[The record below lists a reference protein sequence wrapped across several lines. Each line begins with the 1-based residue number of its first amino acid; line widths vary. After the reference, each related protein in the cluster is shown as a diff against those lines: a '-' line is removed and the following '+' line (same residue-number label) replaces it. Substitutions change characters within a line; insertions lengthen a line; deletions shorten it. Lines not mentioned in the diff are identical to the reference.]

1 MDKIIFNIDSRF
13 RNLNAHPNPE
23 HFVIDLY
30 ETHKNLDFFRVTSIE
45 IPNVFFIFTKKRKT
59 NFFRIKDGSGSWT
72 PIEITE
78 KYYTVDCLID
88 EINCNIN
95 YKILK

>member
-13 RNLNAHPNPE
+13 RNLNSYPNPE

-59 NFFRIKDGSGSWT
+59 NFFRIKDSSGSWT

-78 KYYTVDCLID
+78 KYYLESVKNL
-88 EINCNIN
+88 E
-95 YKILK
+95 K